1 MSLPTAGA
9 ATAPTLDGLHLL
21 GAAADSWEVVETE
34 PVGTIRMA
42 NGAVREQRLAPEP
55 GAPVIRRWY
64 TVTLDY
70 RHLGPLAEE
79 VESRLAF
86 PGPHT
91 LTLWKHVTLGYLADG
106 TRSEWNLPWPQA
118 PHLLTPP
125 SGAPLTRFAPT
136 IRLGWSTPPLTL
148 QEPDPATYAAG
159 TPSPAEAW
167 FEHAGQHFKLAA
179 PPPAGTRLIL
189 QLVPLLTMV
198 TAAEDQTRQYRDWL
212 REPRRIAL
220 VETEPT

>member
-1 MSLPTAGA
+1 MSTTGA
-9 ATAPTLDGLHLL
+9 STAPTLDGLHLV

-34 PVGTIRMA
+34 IVGTIRMA
-42 NGAVREQRLAPEP
+42 NGSVREQRLAPDP

-79 VESRLAF
+79 VEARLAF

-106 TRSEWNLPWPQA
+106 TRNEWDLPWPQA
-118 PHLLTPP
+118 AHLLTPP
-125 SGAPLTRFAPT
+125 AGAPPSRFAPT
-136 IRLGWSTPPLTL
+136 ARLGWGTPPLTI
-148 QEPDPATYAAG
+148 QEPDPTTYATG
-159 TPSPAEAW
+159 TPSSSECW
-167 FEHAGQHFKLAA
+167 FEQSGQRFKLQS
-179 PPPAGTRLIL
+179 PPLSGARLII

-198 TAAEDQTRQYRDWL
+198 TAAEDQARQYRDWL

>member
-1 MSLPTAGA
+1 LSTAGA
-9 ATAPTLDGLHLL
+9 ATAPTLDGLHLQ

-34 PVGTIRMA
+34 PVGTLRMA

-55 GAPVIRRWY
+55 GSPVIRRWY

-79 VESRLAF
+79 VEARLAF
-86 PGPHT
+86 PGPHS

-106 TRSEWNLPWPQA
+106 TRTEWDLPWPQA

-136 IRLGWSTPPLTL
+136 ATLGWGTPPLTIV
-148 QEPDPATYAAG
+148 EPDPATYATG
-159 TPSPAEAW
+159 TPSSSECW
-167 FEHAGQHFKLAA
+167 FEQGGRTFKLQSA
-179 PPPAGTRLIL
+179 PPTGTRLIL
-189 QLVPLLTMV
+189 QLVPLFVMV
-198 TAAEDQTRQYRDWL
+198 VAAEDQARHYRDWI

-220 VETEPT
+220 VETEQ